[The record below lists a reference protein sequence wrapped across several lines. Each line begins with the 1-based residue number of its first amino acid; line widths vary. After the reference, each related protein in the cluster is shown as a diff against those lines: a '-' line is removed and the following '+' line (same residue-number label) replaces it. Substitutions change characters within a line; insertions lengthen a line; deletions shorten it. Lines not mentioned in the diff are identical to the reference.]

1 MVQIKFSIVTIFILV
16 AAAIA
21 PAIAL
26 PVPANGISNR
36 AAEARKKIS
45 NFVKGAKKYVPVFGK
60 KNSPQAQAP
69 SPANSVRISEPL
81 LWVYDSMVIF
91 DCHQQYP

>member
-16 AAAIA
+16 AAFIA
-21 PAIAL
+21 PAAIAL

-45 NFVKGAKKYVPVFGK
+45 NLVKGAKKYVPVFGK
-60 KNSPQAQAP
+60 KKALRLRLRLQ
-69 SPANSVRISEPL
+69 VRRARF
-81 LWVYDSMVIF
+81 VYLNPYCECIMILMVI
-91 DCHQQYP
+91 DHL